1 MTTAD
6 LIQHLGQFSA
16 DTLVFLTEDQA
27 ADALSAVEHPEYITL
42 DHLSY
47 QPEDA

>member
-1 MTTAD
+1 MTVIE
-6 LIQHLGQFSA
+6 LIDHLNQFSH

-27 ADALSAVEHPEYITL
+27 ADALSSVEHPDYITL